1 MQIVLFRDNRRRREG
16 RGEEGEEAG
25 FQKGSCSDTGQS
37 GEVSLLN
44 LYHKLDESNDILK
57 GGNLATIITVVRRGR
72 MSSCGRDLSQPW
84 RAEVS

>member
-1 MQIVLFRDNRRRREG
+1 MRGG
-16 RGEEGEEAG
+16 RSGGKK
-25 FQKGSCSDTGQS
+25 KGSCSDTRQS

-57 GGNLATIITVVRRGR
+57 GGNLAKIITVVRRGR
-72 MSSCGRDLSQPW
+72 MSSCGCDLSQPW